1 MGNLAKQLKDLGEM
15 DELISIRQ
23 YSRVADATGGWVE
36 TASYLA
42 EDIWAKVE
50 YTARSDEGT
59 RGEDHQI
66 VAFRLVRFTFRNF
79 WDTLDETMRIVY
91 GGLEYDIHN
100 IQYMGK
106 NRFVTVEAEKRD
118 NLT

>member
-1 MGNLAKQLKDLGEM
+1 MGNLAKFNKDIGQM

-23 YSRVADATGGWVE
+23 YSRAADATGGWVE

-42 EDIWAKVE
+42 EDVWAKVE
-50 YTARSDEGT
+50 YTTRSDEGM
-59 RGEDHQI
+59 RGEEQQI
-66 VAFRLVRFTFRNF
+66 VAFRIVKFTFRNF
-79 WDTLDETMRIVY
+79 WDTLDEKMRIVY

-100 IQYMGK
+100 IEYGGK
-106 NRFVTVEAEKRD
+106 SRFVTVEAEKRD

>member
-1 MGNLAKQLKDLGEM
+1 MGQLSKQLKDIGEL
-15 DELISIRQ
+15 DQLVSIQQ
-23 YSRVADATGGWVE
+23 YSRVADATGGWID

-59 RGEDHQI
+59 RGEDQQVVAYNI
-66 VAFRLVRFTFRNF
+66 VKFTFRDF
-79 WDTLDETMRIVY
+79 WDTLNETMRIIFE
-91 GGLEYDIHN
+91 GCEYDIHS
-100 IQYMGK
+100 ISKMG
-106 NRFVTVEAEKRD
+106 RSRYVIVEAEKRD